1 MKSAELRTE
10 TPVHRLGAH
19 WALSA
24 PPGQVCAATGANE
37 MVAPAVK
44 HLFEAEGEVCPNAL
58 G

>member
-1 MKSAELRTE
+1 
-10 TPVHRLGAH
+10 VH

-24 PPGQVCAATGANE
+24 PPGQVCVATGASE

-44 HLFEAEGEVCPNAL
+44 HLFEAEGEVWPNAL